1 MTQEQDLEL
10 IKNLS
15 ASIEKITFK
24 DGTQYFR
31 MPTGNLVRATPRPH
45 KIRKKNRK

>member
-1 MTQEQDLEL
+1 MTQEKDLEF

-15 ASIEKITFK
+15 ASIEKVTFK

-31 MPTGNLVRATPRPH
+31 MPNGNLVRATPRAH
-45 KIRKKNRK
+45 KIRKNNKK